1 MKYIKEIKQV
11 ISEAAKVNFAGHSF
25 ILKVDV
31 NEDPQKKGIKVQ
43 FLPTQFGAIT
53 PTEQNDIAIE
63 LEQRLEKGLAEFGM
77 RVERDRN
84 LKDKTIVGFFIYI
97 EYIDKIVR
105 QALSGQNPGAAPEKE
120 EAPEDKLT
128 A

>member
-1 MKYIKEIKQV
+1 MKYINEIKK
-11 ISEAAKVNFAGHSF
+11 IIGEAAKVNFAGHSF

-31 NEDPQKKGIKVQ
+31 NEDPQKKGIKIQ
-43 FLPTQFGAIT
+43 FLPTQFGAIS

-63 LEQRLEKGLAEFGM
+63 LEERLEKGLAEFGM

-105 QALSGQNPGAAPEKE
+105 QALSGQNPNAASTGRE
-120 EAPEDKLT
+120 T
-128 A
+128 GG

>member
-1 MKYIKEIKQV
+1 MKYIEEIKQV
-11 ISEAAKVNFAGHSF
+11 IGEAAKVNFAGHSF

-63 LEQRLEKGLAEFGM
+63 LEERLEKGLAEFGM

-105 QALSGQNPGAAPEKE
+105 QALSGQNPSANSDQE

>member
-1 MKYIKEIKQV
+1 MDYIKEIKQV
-11 ISEAAKVNFAGHSF
+11 IGEAAKVNFAGHSF

-43 FLPTQFGAIT
+43 FLPTQFGAIS

-63 LEQRLEKGLAEFGM
+63 LEERLEKGLAEFGM

-105 QALSGQNPGAAPEKE
+105 QALSGQNPNAALAPEEK
-120 EAPEDKLT
+120 PEDKLT

>member
-1 MKYIKEIKQV
+1 MDYIKEIKQ
-11 ISEAAKVNFAGHSF
+11 IIGEAAKVNFAGHSF

-63 LEQRLEKGLAEFGM
+63 LEERLEKGLAEFGM

-105 QALSGQNPGAAPEKE
+105 QALAGQNPGATAPE

>member
-1 MKYIKEIKQV
+1 MKYIEEIKQV
-11 ISEAAKVNFAGHSF
+11 IGEAAKVNFAGHSF

-63 LEQRLEKGLAEFGM
+63 LEERLEKGLAEFGM

-105 QALSGQNPGAAPEKE
+105 QALSGQNPSANSDQE
-120 EAPEDKLT
+120 EAPEDKLS